1 MNDGANVVVL
11 LLPMPMPLPLP
22 TLLPLLADNYATMK
36 AITMPEQWYIKKGAR
51 MREWKKRK
59 QSVIMR
65 SLSVVQVQKC
75 LLAAAATH
83 NQVIMEQQQ
92 QARESL
98 LSESRLRFHI
108 FIANERIFC
117 FACPQADSAT
127 GANET

>member
-11 LLPMPMPLPLP
+11 PLLPMPLPLP

-92 QARESL
+92 LRQQQENLCSL
-98 LSESRLRFHI
+98 RVDCD
-108 FIANERIFC
+108 FIY
-117 FACPQADSAT
+117 S
-127 GANET
+127 